1 MTIPEHKNIPSTYN
15 LSEESFRIQKI
26 NFYAPV
32 PRHKH
37 SCYELFY
44 IIDGEGTFFMD
55 CYNYTIQKQS
65 LFLVSPGRIHGWEYT
80 HNLHAYL
87 LKFDHSIFEGTTFL
101 NQMSLFNFDLVNV
114 DACEHAV
121 IESTFSTLE
130 EEYLSTKSL
139 KECTIS
145 SLLQILLI
153 YIQRTL
159 PLEEISYTSNTLVSQ
174 LNNLMHLNNY
184 KIANPSCYARKLKTS
199 TTLLSQALKEVTG
212 KNAGEYIRFKTT
224 QEAQRLLKYNTM
236 TSNEIAY
243 HLGFLDSAYF
253 SRFFK
258 REVGMSPKNFRETLS

>member
-1 MTIPEHKNIPSTYN
+1 MTMPEHKNIPYN
-15 LSEESFRIQKI
+15 LLEESFRIQNI
-26 NFYAPV
+26 HFYAPV

-55 CYNYTIQKQS
+55 CQNYDIQKQS
-65 LFLVSPGRIHGWEYT
+65 LFLVSPGRIHGWEHT

-87 LKFDHSIFEGTTFL
+87 LKFDHSIFEGESFL
-101 NQMSLFNFDLVNV
+101 NQMSLFNFDLVHVNT
-114 DACEHAV
+114 AESAI
-121 IESTFSTLE
+121 IENTFATLE

-159 PLEEISYTSNTLVSQ
+159 PVEEISYTSSTLFAQ
-174 LNNLMHLNNY
+174 LNDLMHLNNY
-184 KIANPSCYARKLKTS
+184 KIAKPSCYAHKLKTS
-199 TTLLSQALKEVTG
+199 TTLLNQALQEIVG
-212 KNAGEYIRFKTT
+212 KNAGEYIRFKTI
-224 QEAQRLLKYNTM
+224 QEAQRLLKYNPM
-236 TSNEIAY
+236 TCNEIAY

-258 REVGMSPKNFRETLS
+258 REVGVSPKSFRETLS